1 MSSDCAQG
9 RVLNGGFNPKASPH
23 GINAPFV
30 ISFLAHH
37 VSDDREVVGEIG
49 KARQVLDGLPAL
61 TLHGMRHTHASLLL
75 EAGVSPKV
83 VQERLGHSTIT
94 TTMDT
99 YAHVTP
105 TMQRAAADRFADAVG
120 GGK

>member
-1 MSSDCAQG
+1 MSVSKMFTR
-9 RVLNGGFNPKASPH
+9 RVS
-23 GINAPFV
+23 
-30 ISFLAHH
+30 
-37 VSDDREVVGEIG
+37 